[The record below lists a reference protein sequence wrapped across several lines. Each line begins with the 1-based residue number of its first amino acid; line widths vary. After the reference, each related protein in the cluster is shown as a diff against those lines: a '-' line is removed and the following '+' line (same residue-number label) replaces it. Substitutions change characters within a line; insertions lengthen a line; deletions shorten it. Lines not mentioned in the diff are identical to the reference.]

1 MRMKDVIISVTGVQ
15 QGVNGPDAMELVTA
29 GQYGQDEKETLLTWQ
44 ESELTGMEGTKTSLC
59 VQPRS
64 VVLSREGTL
73 NTRMEFEEGRKR
85 YFLYETPFGSA
96 TMGLN
101 TRRIVNPS
109 RRARRRDRDRLQRGY
124 GRYDR
129 RPQPVFH
136 PRAGAAPEP
145 YQRCHLPQLSDPY
158 EASLVQREVANPKG
172 LTEGLQTALL
182 AK

>member
-1 MRMKDVIISVTGVQ
+1 MTGESGVDAMRMKDVIISVTGVQ

-44 ESELTGMEGTKTSLC
+44 ESELTGMEGTKTSLR
-59 VQPRS
+59 VQPRG

-101 TRRIVNPS
+101 TRRIIN
-109 RRARRRDRDRLQRGY
+109 RLGAHGGEIEIDY
-124 GRYDR
+124 SVDMDDTIVGRN
-129 RPQPVFH
+129 
-136 PRAGAAPEP
+136 RAGAESEP
-145 YQRCHLPQLSDPY
+145 YQRCYLPKLRRTPPSKTSFWPPPLLG
-158 EASLVQREVANPKG
+158 EAR
-172 LTEGLQTALL
+172 
-182 AK
+182 

>member
-44 ESELTGMEGTKTSLC
+44 ESELTGMEGTKTSLR
-59 VQPRS
+59 VQPRG

-101 TRRIVNPS
+101 TRRIVNCLGAHGGEIEIDYSVDMDATVVGRNRFFIRVQEPRPS
-109 RRARRRDRDRLQRGY
+109 
-124 GRYDR
+124 
-129 RPQPVFH
+129 H
-136 PRAGAAPEP
+136 I
-145 YQRCHLPQLSDPY
+145 SDITYP
-158 EASLVQREVANPKG
+158 N
-172 LTEGLQTALL
+172 
-182 AK
+182 

>member
-59 VQPRS
+59 VQRDG
-64 VVLSREGTL
+64 VVLSREGKL
-73 NTRMEFEEGRKR
+73 NTRMEFEEGKKR

-101 TRRIVNPS
+101 TRRIVNRLGLHGGEIEIDYSVDMDQTVVGRNRFFIRVQEPRPS
-109 RRARRRDRDRLQRGY
+109 
-124 GRYDR
+124 
-129 RPQPVFH
+129 H
-136 PRAGAAPEP
+136 I
-145 YQRCHLPQLSDPY
+145 SDITYP
-158 EASLVQREVANPKG
+158 N
-172 LTEGLQTALL
+172 
-182 AK
+182 